1 MYDLH
6 CHLLPD
12 VDDGPATWEQTFALA
27 RCLINEGVITV
38 AATPHS
44 YSLQSNQ
51 KYNLTHIKRLVG
63 EIHAALQEQALS
75 LTVVAGMEILLGDNL
90 VHRLNNGQLHCYEG
104 TRTLLLET
112 SAYISPDELINAIDE
127 LSNNDYRVVLAHPEK
142 IEAVHDDPNI
152 LFPLVESGVVMQITA
167 ANLVGLNGPRR
178 QHLCEDLIFHG
189 MGHLIASDAHAATG
203 PRSPAMRAGY
213 KAAVTLLGASSARH
227 LVVTIPQLLLL
238 DKPLSTIKPQRIIK
252 RRT

>member
-12 VDDGPATWEQTFALA
+12 VDDGPATWEQTFDLV
-27 RCLINEGVITV
+27 RCLINEGVTTV

-44 YSLQSNQ
+44 YSLQSHR
-51 KYNLTHIKRLVG
+51 KYNPTHITRLVG
-63 EIHAALQEQALS
+63 DIRAALQEQALS

-90 VHRLNNGQLHCYEG
+90 IHRLNHGQLLCYEG

-112 SAYISPDELINAIDE
+112 SAYISPDELVNAIDE

-142 IEAVHDDPNI
+142 IEAVYDDPNV
-152 LFPLVESGVVMQITA
+152 LFPLVERGVVMQIIA

-178 QHLCEDLIFHG
+178 QQLCEDLIFHG

-227 LVVTIPQLLLL
+227 LVVTVPQLLLL
-238 DKPLSTIKPQRIIK
+238 DKPLPTIKPQRIIK